1 MALAAVAGLVA
12 PGVGSSLTWL
22 VTPLVIVLVYT
33 SLRGLAPGEISAS
46 AHAIPV
52 ALVLVIS
59 YVALPVGG
67 TWLAGAVVSGP
78 ALLGFA
84 VVLAAPAT
92 AGSAIVWTRF
102 SGGDDRVA
110 TTGSLVSILLA
121 PVVIPLVSLQL
132 VDVGASVPA
141 GPILREL
148 STIVLVGGVLAA
160 VIPASAISARTV
172 DRGAMGAILLLIYVS
187 VAGAD
192 PSAVTATALLAIVAV
207 SVVVFAV
214 GVGLSIACGRA
225 LGLDRRR
232 WLAVC
237 FTASLKN
244 LGIALLIVVP
254 FGEPLAVAAVLGYYV
269 VGQLVGASLAD
280 VL

>member
-1 MALAAVAGLVA
+1 MALAVVAGIVV

-22 VTPLVIVLVYT
+22 VTPLVVVLVYT
-33 SLRGLAPGEISAS
+33 SLRGLGAGDVGAGS
-46 AHAIPV
+46 HVLPV
-52 ALVLVIS
+52 ALALAIS
-59 YVALPVGG
+59 YLALPVGG
-67 TWLAGAVVSGP
+67 TWLAGVVVSGP
-78 ALLGFA
+78 AHLGFA
-84 VVLAAPAT
+84 IVLAAPAT

-102 SGGDDRVA
+102 SGGDAQVA

-121 PVVIPLVSLQL
+121 PLVTPLVSLRL
-132 VDVGASVPA
+132 VDVGVAVPA

-148 STIVLVGGVLAA
+148 VTIVVAGVVLAVA
-160 VIPASAISARTV
+160 IPTSAISGRSV
-172 DRGAMGAILLLIYVS
+172 DRAATGAILLLIYVS

-192 PSAVTATALLAIVAV
+192 PAAVTGSDLLAIVAV
-207 SVVVFAV
+207 SVLVFLV

-225 LGLDRRR
+225 LGLDRSR

-244 LGIALLIVVP
+244 LGIALLIVAP
-254 FGEPLAVAAVLGYYV
+254 FDEPLAVAAVLGYYV